1 VIVFSPFSN
10 PGANDASWQA
20 LTQHAYIGVENYLS
34 GEDVK
39 NNGFSVAWAQAQY
52 ESSQTSYKNRGVPE
66 NRLFLTEEFAQTLA
80 GTAWGRAGVS
90 ADDWEQVIHVRDQAI
105 LGADYAGFLSY
116 AWGKNAM
123 GASDADL
130 LRFIDAHMSDAV
142 LVSEVPEPAG
152 WVTLFGALGASFC
165 LRFRRINAAGAASS

>member
-34 GEDVK
+34 GEEVK

-66 NRLFLTEEFAQTLA
+66 SRLFLTEEFAQTVA

-105 LGADYAGFLSY
+105 LGANYAGFLSY

-123 GASDADL
+123 GATDAEL
-130 LRFIDAHMSDAV
+130 LRFIDAHMSDPV
-142 LVSEVPEPAG
+142 LVSEVPDPAG
-152 WVTLFGALGASFC
+152 WFAVCACAAVLS
-165 LRFRRINAAGAASS
+165 LRRLRRHAPAAR